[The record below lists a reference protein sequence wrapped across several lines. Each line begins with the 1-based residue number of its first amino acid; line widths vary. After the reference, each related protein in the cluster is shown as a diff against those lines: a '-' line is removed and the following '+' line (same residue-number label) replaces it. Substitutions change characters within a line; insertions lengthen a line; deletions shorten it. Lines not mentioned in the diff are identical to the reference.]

1 MKKMGIRR
9 RLTLAMIA
17 AVVLS
22 VILVSIVASI
32 VEVTTFHG
40 QKNQAVAAKLEGCKN
55 IIEAWITEKTT
66 MSKMMTMEAAYQH
79 FENNRE
85 AGLGFL
91 QNCLAMDPDLFDC
104 YIGFE
109 DNSGIYAN
117 GWLPTIDVF
126 APVTRDW
133 YKAAYTADGYIISE
147 PYTDVQTGR
156 MVITIANKIVS
167 EGTVIGV
174 MAIDVFLDTISDFV
188 SELHID
194 TNGYA
199 LLTLSNGSIVVHS
212 NSEFLPKLGSG
223 DKETFV
229 ALSSVVEGY
238 SAVDDPSELLRVKDY
253 NGKTA
258 EYTETSMEIT
268 GWKLGYMLD
277 HAEYN
282 KILSDITKL
291 FVLLTVV
298 VGVVVAV
305 LAFFFLRKSFSPLV
319 RVAEKS
325 RDVASGV
332 LDVTFNYFADDE
344 VGQVCRTIENNN
356 ASMKKYIDD
365 ISYRLE
371 GIAHGDFERTSRA
384 EYIGDYVS
392 IKTAMDKIADDLSE
406 VFRGIEVASSDVSVG
421 ANEVSNG
428 SNNLANTVS
437 KQTALIQNIVV
448 GIGSVSEKIDN
459 NVAGTDDAREVAHKT
474 ADVVSTSSKQM
485 DQLLKAMDE
494 ISEATEEIKKIIN
507 AIEDISFQTNILSLN
522 ASIEAARAGA
532 SGKGFAVVADEV
544 RNLATKSSQASEQ
557 TSALIER
564 SVNAVINGRAIADE
578 TFVSLSKVVEQTEK
592 IDEIIVNINED
603 SHKQR
608 GLMTEINEKVTQVS
622 NYVTSAAA
630 NAQESAASAE
640 ELNGQAASLRD
651 IIRNYRK

>member
-1 MKKMGIRR
+1 MGIRR

-22 VILVSIVASI
+22 VILVSVIASI

-40 QKNQAVAAKLEGCKN
+40 QKNQAVAAKLDGCKN
-55 IIEAWITEKTT
+55 IIESWINEKTT

-91 QNCLAMDPDLFDC
+91 QNCMAMDPDLFDC

-117 GWLPTIDVF
+117 GWLPTVDVF

-133 YKAAYTADGYIISE
+133 YKAAYTADSYIISK

-167 EGTVIGV
+167 DGTVIGV
-174 MAIDVFLDTISDFV
+174 MAIDVFLDTISEFV
-188 SELHID
+188 SSLHID

-199 LLTLSNGSIVVHS
+199 LLTLADGSIVVHD
-212 NSEFLPKLGSG
+212 NAEYLPKLGSNG
-223 DKETFV
+223 DETFV
-229 ALSSVVEGY
+229 ALSSVIEGY
-238 SAVDDPSELLRVKDY
+238 SAIDDPSELLRVKDY
-253 NGKTA
+253 DGKTA
-258 EYTETSMEIT
+258 EYTETVMEST
-268 GWKLGYMLD
+268 GWKVGYMLN
-277 HAEYN
+277 HKEYN
-282 KILSDITKL
+282 KILTDITKL
-291 FVLLTVV
+291 FVLLTVA
-298 VGVVVAV
+298 VGVIVAV
-305 LAFFFLRKSFSPLV
+305 LAFFFLKKAFSPLV
-319 RVAEKS
+319 DIARRS
-325 RDVASGV
+325 RDVAEGV
-332 LDVTFNYFADDE
+332 LDVSFDYGGNDE
-344 VGQVCRTIENNN
+344 VGEVCRTIENNN
-356 ASMKKYIDD
+356 ASIKNYIND

-371 GIAHGDFERTSRA
+371 GIAQGDFTRKSDT

-392 IKTAMDKIADDLSE
+392 IKTSLDRIADDLSE
-406 VFRGIEVASSDVSVG
+406 VFRGIEEASSDVSVG

-428 SNNLANTVS
+428 STNLAATVS
-437 KQTALIQNIVV
+437 KQTELIQNIVS
-448 GIGSVSEKIDN
+448 GIGSVSQKIDS
-459 NVAGTDDAREVAHKT
+459 NVSGTDEARDAALRA
-474 ADVVSTSSKQM
+474 ASVVSAGSKQM
-485 DQLLKAMDE
+485 DELIKAMDE
-494 ISEATEEIKKIIN
+494 ISESSEEIKKIIN

-557 TSALIER
+557 TSQLIER
-564 SVNAVINGRAIADE
+564 SVNAVANGRAIADQ
-578 TFVSLSKVVEQTEK
+578 TFESLQKVVEQTEK
-592 IDEIIVNINED
+592 IDEIIVSINEG
-603 SHKQR
+603 SHEQR
-608 GLMTEINEKVTQVS
+608 GLMSEINEKVSQVS
-622 NYVTSAAA
+622 NYVTAAA
-630 NAQESAASAE
+630 SNAQESAASAE